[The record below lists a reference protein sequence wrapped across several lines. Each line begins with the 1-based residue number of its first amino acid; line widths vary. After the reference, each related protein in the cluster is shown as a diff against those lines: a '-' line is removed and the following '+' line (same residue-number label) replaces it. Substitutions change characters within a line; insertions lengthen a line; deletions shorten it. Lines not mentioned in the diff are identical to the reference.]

1 MGGGLPAPPAA
12 PSPEPASV
20 GVKPP
25 GRSLC
30 GFGRSFCVPALTLPE
45 GPLVTLTSPAT
56 VTDELPRSKTP
67 ANRSWLFELAAT
79 SPPLPVPLTTSPPR
93 PLASVSEP
101 WMSIE
106 LSVSAARKAWPPC
119 PPSFVLLTESPPS
132 PPVADTDPATP
143 IEPPSADDHT
153 SFPRQQK
160 NENENE
166 NENEE
171 VCGEYR

>member
-1 MGGGLPAPPAA
+1 MRWCACGGVCDCITTLVMAKPVSPPTSETSPAVKAELSSATMLMVAGLPALPAA
-12 PSPEPASV
+12 PATEPASV
-20 GVKPP
+20 GVIRR
-25 GRSLC
+25 GLC
-30 GFGRSFCVPALTLPE
+30 DFGRSFCVPALTLPE

-106 LSVSAARKAWPPC
+106 LSVSAARKAMAP
-119 PPSFVLLTESPPS
+119 
-132 PPVADTDPATP
+132 
-143 IEPPSADDHT
+143 
-153 SFPRQQK
+153 
-160 NENENE
+160 
-166 NENEE
+166 
-171 VCGEYR
+171 